1 MNRKISW
8 FATVLALWAGLW
20 IANPASWAQQP
31 AQPAQPAPAAGP
43 GPRLEGNDMVLGA
56 ADAPVTI
63 IEYAS
68 LTCPHCASFHR
79 TVFNRLKSEYVE
91 RGLVRFVFRDFPL
104 DNSAFAAAVIARC
117 AGPERFFAYLDVMFA
132 QQDQWAVRDQA
143 QTMNNLRQIALL
155 GGMSSDAYTAC
166 IANRD
171 VQNIVLQQRLEG
183 ENRDGVRGTPTII
196 INGNRYTG
204 SMTFEAIDAVVRP
217 LARRS

>member
-8 FATVLALWAGLW
+8 FAAALTLWAGLW
-20 IANPASWAQQP
+20 IANPSVWAQ
-31 AQPAQPAPAAGP
+31 QPAQPAPAAGP

-68 LTCPHCASFHR
+68 LTCPHCANFHR
-79 TVFNRLKSEYVE
+79 TVFNRLKAEYVD
-91 RGLVRFVFRDFPL
+91 RGMVRFVFRDFPL

-117 AGPERFFAYLDVMFA
+117 AGPERFFAYLDVLFE
-132 QQDQWAVRDQA
+132 QQDRWAVRDQA
-143 QTMNNLRQIALL
+143 QTMANLRQIAQM
-155 GGMSSDAYTAC
+155 GGMSNDAYAAC

-171 VQNIVLQQRLEG
+171 VQNVVLQQRLEG